1 MNEGLEILLD
11 WIEFTIHD
19 LSLEDVFLQVLKL
32 NIADFT
38 DLERGRYG
46 YTGCKQLGNISVLHN
61 GKKEM
66 GIHVV
71 LSGRGCREYEAEQNI
86 LKLISR
92 IDSVDGKI
100 TRLDIAIDDTQNI
113 IPFDTILQDVKEGNI
128 ISKWKKS
135 IEIVERELK
144 TGQITGKTINFG
156 SRTSEIVLRIYDK
169 TKEQAKKRKKENPTA
184 NWVRMELE
192 IKKTKAY
199 KMQKILLE
207 TEYIGEIVS
216 AVLNNYIRFVIKGKD
231 KNKSRWSIAS
241 YWQNILITTKKLS
254 LTIKPAERTTED
266 VKNWITKQVTPSL
279 ALCLLDN
286 GGDIGE
292 LMYLI
297 KKGRKRLKPKHLKML
312 KGDDVN
318 VE

>member
-1 MNEGLEILLD
+1 MNSGLEVLLD
-11 WIEFTIHD
+11 WVEFTIKN

-38 DLERGRYG
+38 NLERGRYG
-46 YTGCKQLGNISVLHN
+46 YTECKQLGNISVLHN

-66 GIHVV
+66 GIHVI
-71 LSGRGCREYEAEQNI
+71 LSGKGCREYESKENL

-92 IDSVDGKI
+92 LDFVDGKM
-100 TRLDIAIDDTQNI
+100 TRLDIAIDDKQNI
-113 IPFDTILQDVKEGNI
+113 IPFDKILQDVKEGNI
-128 ISKWKKS
+128 VSKWKKS
-135 IEIVERELK
+135 VEIIERELK

-156 SRTSEIVLRIYDK
+156 SRTSEILLRIYDK
-169 TKEQAKKRKKENPTA
+169 TKEQVKKQEKENPMA

-192 IKKTKAY
+192 LKKTKAF

-216 AVLNNYIRFVIKGKD
+216 AILNNYIRFVVKGKD
-231 KNKSRWSIAS
+231 KNKSRWSIAP
-241 YWQNILITTKKLS
+241 YWENILITTKKLS
-254 LTIKPAERTTED
+254 LAIKPAERTTED
-266 VKNWITKQVTPSL
+266 VKNWIVKQVTPSL

-292 LMYLI
+292 LLYLI
-297 KKGRKRLKPKHLKML
+297 GEGRKRLKPKHLKML
-312 KGDDVN
+312 KGDDNN
-318 VE
+318 VK

>member
-1 MNEGLEILLD
+1 MLLD
-11 WIEFTIHD
+11 WVEFTIKD

-46 YTGCKQLGNISVLHN
+46 YKKCKQLGNISILYD
-61 GKKEM
+61 GKEEM

-71 LSGRGCREYEAEQNI
+71 LSGRGCREYEAGQNL

-113 IPFDTILQDVKEGNI
+113 IPFDKILQDVKEGNI
-128 ISKWKKS
+128 VSKWKKS

-144 TGQITGKTINFG
+144 TGQITGKTVNFG
-156 SRTSEIVLRIYDK
+156 SRTSEILLRIYDK
-169 TKEQAKKRKKENPTA
+169 TKEQAKKQEKENPTV

-192 IKKTKAY
+192 LKKTKAF

-216 AVLNNYIRFVIKGKD
+216 AILNNYIRFVVKGKD
-231 KNKSRWSIAS
+231 KNKSRWSIAP
-241 YWQNILITTKKLS
+241 YWENILITTKKLS
-254 LTIKPAERTTED
+254 LAIKPAERTTED
-266 VKNWITKQVTPSL
+266 VKNWIVKQVTPSL

-292 LMYLI
+292 LLYLI
-297 KKGRKRLKPKHLKML
+297 GEGRKRLKPKHLKML
-312 KGDDVN
+312 KGDDYN
-318 VE
+318 AK